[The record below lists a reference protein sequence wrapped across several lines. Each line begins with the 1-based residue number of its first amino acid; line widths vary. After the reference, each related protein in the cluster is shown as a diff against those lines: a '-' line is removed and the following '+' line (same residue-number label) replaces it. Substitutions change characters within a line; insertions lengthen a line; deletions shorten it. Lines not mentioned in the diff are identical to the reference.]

1 MHFQSMVLPSI
12 TQSNGRKSKWGDFS
26 QKTKYF
32 ISEKNIPFLIILD
45 GALSSLSSQ
54 FFFGCHPL
62 FHSGIYHVTC
72 IWPVSKSSSY
82 TINPLPCMFY
92 LSPALCQ
99 SLALFLSLSS
109 GHVSLWGLT
118 AMLQM
123 QPLLEPVWNRTS
135 KPKVKNSEI
144 TNCGTLQQWRV
155 YAATPFTRAGSYLAE
170 FF

>member
-1 MHFQSMVLPSI
+1 MRWFQSKNEIFYFRKEYPFSDHFRWRSFITLITIFLRLPSPFPLR
-12 TQSNGRKSKWGDFS
+12 N
-26 QKTKYF
+26 
-32 ISEKNIPFLIILD
+32 ISCD
-45 GALSSLSSQ
+45 V
-54 FFFGCHPL
+54 HM
-62 FHSGIYHVTC
+62 TC
-72 IWPVSKSSSY
+72 IKVILIY